1 MPRGDNS
8 SYADKQKRQ
17 AEHIEEGY
25 EGGRHPANRQT
36 IRYTARPEMIFL
48 ISGSTL

>member
-17 AEHIEEGY
+17 AEHIKEGY
-25 EGGRHPANRQT
+25 EGGRHPQT
-36 IRYTARPEMIFL
+36 AKR
-48 ISGSTL
+48 SGTPRGRK